1 MKDGTAI
8 NLLKYTKTNKDSMI
22 GFLKFLFKFVDETK
36 GLLPYEI
43 GIKWENC
50 SLHRTKEVKCF

>member
-8 NLLKYTKTNKDSMI
+8 NLFKYIKTNKDSI
-22 GFLKFLFKFVDETK
+22 IAFLKFLFKFVDETK

-43 GIKWENC
+43 EIVWDNC
-50 SLHRTKEVKCF
+50 SLHRAKEVKCF